1 MTKLAS
7 PVLVTEKLPGVLPAA
22 TVSTASEGDVG
33 ATVGRVGCC
42 GLQAIT
48 PPRGGGGASPAHVH
62 PPNISAYASENS
74 SSKDHRD
81 FITTPLSS
89 AGRSAEVNTSRTV
102 SGASLT
108 SHPP

>member
-22 TVSTASEGDVG
+22 TVSTASEDDVG

-48 PPRGGGGASPAHVH
+48 PWGGGGASSAHVH
-62 PPNISAYASENS
+62 PPGISAHASENS
-74 SSKDHRD
+74 SGSNHRD
-81 FITTPLSS
+81 SIPTPLSQPD
-89 AGRSAEVNTSRTV
+89 ARLR
-102 SGASLT
+102 
-108 SHPP
+108 